1 MPENPPPSGDYPPE
15 HHILRDLKMVNER
28 PERGWAI
35 SRVPLSP
42 AVLTTSGIARLGV
55 IGITADAAG
64 ALTALI
70 EAQPDRIATQDLS
83 YTASGFARQGPLI
96 ASCRLVRAGQRLIT
110 VTATVADGCGS
121 DDPEQA
127 QPVGQAILS
136 FSLIPNRP
144 GYDDLSP
151 LQDPAMERRTLGL
164 ATSGFGDSSLW
175 DAIGLDVVDA
185 AAGVVRVPKTDY
197 VRNSFGTITG
207 GVMIMA
213 AEAAA
218 ELAAQE
224 ALGAPVAAMSLNYR
238 FLDQTRIGPAQT
250 QTTVLRD
257 DNQRAV
263 AIVRLIDSQRDR
275 HLAGYAVIQF
285 AVL

>member
-1 MPENPPPSGDYPPE
+1 MPSDYPPA
-15 HHILRDLKMVNER
+15 HHILRDLKLESER
-28 PERGWAI
+28 PERGRAL
-35 SRVPLSP
+35 SYTPLCP
-42 AVLTTSGIARLGV
+42 AVLTPSGTARLGL
-55 IGITADAAG
+55 IGVTADASG

-70 EAQPDRIATQDLS
+70 EALPNRIATQDLT

-96 ASCRLVRAGQRLIT
+96 ASCRLLRAGQRLIT
-110 VTATVADGCGS
+110 VAATLADGCGR
-121 DDPEQA
+121 DDPDQA
-127 QPVGQAILS
+127 QPIGQAILS

-144 GYDDLSP
+144 GNADLSH
-151 LQDPAMERRTLGL
+151 LQEPAMERRTMAL
-164 ATSGFGDSSLW
+164 ATSGFGDTSLW

-185 AAGVVRVPKTDY
+185 AAGVVQVPMTDY
-197 VRNSFGTITG
+197 VRNSFGTING

-224 ALGAPVAAMSLNYR
+224 ALGAPVAATSLNYR
-238 FLDQTRIGPAQT
+238 FLDQTRIGPART
-250 QTTVLRD
+250 QTTLMRHD
-257 DNQRAV
+257 DQGAV
-263 AIVRLIDSQRDR
+263 AIVRLIDTQRDR

>member
-1 MPENPPPSGDYPPE
+1 MPENPPPSSDYPPE

-35 SRVPLSP
+35 SRVTLCP
-42 AVLTTSGIARLGV
+42 AVLTPSGIARLGI
-55 IGITADAAG
+55 IGVTADAAG

-70 EAQPDRIATQDLS
+70 EALPDRIATQDLS

-96 ASCRLVRAGQRLIT
+96 ASCRLVRAGQRLIA
-110 VTATVADGCGS
+110 VAATVSDGCGS
-121 DDPEQA
+121 DDPDQA
-127 QPVGQAILS
+127 QPIGQAILS

-144 GYDDLSP
+144 GYDDLTP
-151 LQDPAMERRTLGL
+151 LQDPAMERRNLAL
-164 ATSGFGDSSLW
+164 ATSGFGDTSLW
-175 DAIGLDVVDA
+175 DAIGLEVVDA
-185 AAGVVRVPKTDY
+185 AAGVVQVAKTDY

-238 FLDQTRIGPAQT
+238 FLDLTRIGPAQT
-250 QTTVLRD
+250 QTTVQRHD
-257 DNQRAV
+257 DQGAV
-263 AIVRLIDSQRDR
+263 AIVKLVDTQRDR
-275 HLAGYAVIQF
+275 NLAGYAVIQF

>member
-35 SRVPLSP
+35 SRVPLGP
-42 AVLTTSGIARLGV
+42 AVLTPSGIARLGV

-70 EAQPDRIATQDLS
+70 EALPDRIATQDLS
-83 YTASGFARQGPLI
+83 YSASGFARQGPLI
-96 ASCRLVRAGQRLIT
+96 ASCRLLRAGQRLIT
-110 VTATVADGCGS
+110 VATTVADGCGS
-121 DDPEQA
+121 DDPDQA
-127 QPVGQAILS
+127 TPVGEAILS

-144 GYDDLSP
+144 GNDDLSH
-151 LQDPAMERRTLGL
+151 LQDPVIERRTMAL
-164 ATSGFGDSSLW
+164 ATSGFGDTSLW

-185 AAGVVRVPKTDY
+185 AAGVVQVPMTDY
-197 VRNSFGTITG
+197 VRNSFGTING
-207 GVMIMA
+207 GVMITA

-218 ELAAQE
+218 ELAAKE
-224 ALGAPVAAMSLNYR
+224 ALGAPVAATSLNYR

-250 QTTVLRD
+250 QTTVMRND
-257 DNQRAV
+257 DQGAV

-275 HLAGYAVIQF
+275 YLAGYAVIQF
-285 AVL
+285 AAL